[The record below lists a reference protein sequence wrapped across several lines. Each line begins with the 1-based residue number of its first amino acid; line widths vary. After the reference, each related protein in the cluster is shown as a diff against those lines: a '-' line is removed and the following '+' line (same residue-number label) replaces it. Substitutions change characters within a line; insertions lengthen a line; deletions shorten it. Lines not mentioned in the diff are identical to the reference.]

1 VLRRLGGRNPEAMT
15 RIAAAL
21 GIDAV
26 AAAEAPSRIADRMDM
41 VFRSL
46 GMPTRL
52 SELGIAREGLPQ
64 VLELSLAN
72 FNADPKREFVRERDL
87 LGEILQSAW

>member
-1 VLRRLGGRNPEAMT
+1 MA

-21 GIDAV
+21 GMRGV
-26 AAAEAPSRIADRMDM
+26 AAADAPSRIADRMDT

-64 VLELSLAN
+64 VLELSLTN
-72 FNADPKREFVRERDL
+72 FNADPKREFRREREL
-87 LGEILQSAW
+87 LGEVLESAW